1 MVSIIKQHNDRGHE
15 KSTGG
20 DLSDDDVRRKR
31 STWRMTVQPKYAEP
45 YKPVKRCEETDES
58 TPINSTDRDK
68 PLTLLNINM
77 YTLSL
82 TVLCQIIYLGYDFL
96 RFVFR

>member
-1 MVSIIKQHNDRGHE
+1 
-15 KSTGG
+15 
-20 DLSDDDVRRKR
+20 
-31 STWRMTVQPKYAEP
+31 MTVQPKYAEP
-45 YKPVKRCEETDES
+45 YKPVKRYEETDES

-68 PLTLLNINM
+68 LLTLLNINM

>member
-1 MVSIIKQHNDRGHE
+1 
-15 KSTGG
+15 
-20 DLSDDDVRRKR
+20 
-31 STWRMTVQPKYAEP
+31 MTVQPKYAEP
-45 YKPVKRCEETDES
+45 YKPVKRCKETDES

-68 PLTLLNINM
+68 LLTLLNINM